1 MVRLRA
7 AQRGPVGGSEGG
19 ELISKLLVRA
29 PVFLIVTV
37 PVAPLHPEVR
47 MAPETTTLQ
56 GVVMGRLEEELQVT
70 PVPLTTLV
78 WERLATAK
86 ALPLFWV

>member
-1 MVRLRA
+1 L
-7 AQRGPVGGSEGG
+7 AQRAPVGGSDGG

-70 PVPLTTLV
+70 PVPETMLV
-78 WERLATAK
+78 WVRLPTAK